1 MCFYFP
7 QGSIAHYGTGVLGVP
22 DAKAGLDGGLN
33 GELSREDK
41 ENYHEAAPR
50 IWPGLVAVA
59 LALACNQAGDYSSAR
74 GKRER
79 VNVTSQ
85 HELLTGES
93 DEVPAL
99 IATVESVVVFPEE
112 S

>member
-1 MCFYFP
+1 M
-7 QGSIAHYGTGVLGVP
+7 S
-22 DAKAGLDGGLN
+22 K
-33 GELSREDK
+33 
-41 ENYHEAAPR
+41 NYHEAAPL

>member
-1 MCFYFP
+1 MANCAV
-7 QGSIAHYGTGVLGVP
+7 S
-22 DAKAGLDGGLN
+22 K
-33 GELSREDK
+33 
-41 ENYHEAAPR
+41 NYHEAAPF
-50 IWPGLVAVA
+50 IWPGLVASA

-79 VNVTSQ
+79 VNVVTSQ

-99 IATVESVVVFPEE
+99 IATAEPVVVFCEE